1 MPTDQTNQVAIIQ
14 KDITDDVNRSLTR
27 LKDDGLVL
35 PPNYNASNALKSA
48 FFKLQEVTDKAGKP
62 ALEVCTKESIANALL
77 DMVVQGLSPA
87 KTQCYFIV
95 YGNKLQLNRSYFGT
109 QSVLKRLSNVEDIW
123 ANVIYQ
129 GDVFDYEVA
138 NGRERLIKHETEF
151 ENRDNDILGAYAIV
165 KTHNG
170 EEILTVMT
178 RKEIEAS
185 WSQSKTSQS
194 VHKKFPQEMAK
205 RTVINRAAK
214 AYINTSD
221 DSDLLIDAINRST
234 ENEYENERIDI
245 TPEVEPQRRDITA
258 EVNAATQKEAP
269 KNETPADDADELKK
283 CRAEMKRKFVS
294 LGITTP
300 EGMDEY
306 IQEFGKIKGEKPTLA
321 EYKAL
326 LKVMDLHIAEK
337 QAQQDELPL

>member
-1 MPTDQTNQVAIIQ
+1 MSKQTQVSIIQ

-27 LKDDGLVL
+27 LKDDGLIL

-48 FFKLQEVTDKAGKP
+48 FFKLQEVQDKSGKP
-62 ALEVCTKESIANALL
+62 ALDVCTRESIANALL

-95 YGNKLQLNRSYFGT
+95 YGSKLQLNRSYFGT
-109 QSVLKRLSNVEDIW
+109 QAVVKRLSNVKDIW

-129 GDVFDYEVA
+129 GDVFDYEVTG
-138 NGRERLIKHETEF
+138 GREHFVKHETKF
-151 ENRDNDILGAYAIV
+151 ENRDNEILGAYAV
-165 KTHNG
+165 VQTEDEKV
-170 EEILTVMT
+170 LTVMT
-178 RKEIEAS
+178 KKEIEAS

-234 ENEYENERIDI
+234 ENEYDERIDV
-245 TPEVEPQRRDITA
+245 TPEEGVRA
-258 EVNAATQKEAP
+258 ELTENANRKPIDVTPPHESDSASEGDATPSPRQEAP
-269 KNETPADDADELKK
+269 ARERKAAPHETNADP
-283 CRAEMKRKFVS
+283 EMDF
-294 LGITTP
+294 
-300 EGMDEY
+300 
-306 IQEFGKIKGEKPTLA
+306 
-321 EYKAL
+321 
-326 LKVMDLHIAEK
+326 
-337 QAQQDELPL
+337 